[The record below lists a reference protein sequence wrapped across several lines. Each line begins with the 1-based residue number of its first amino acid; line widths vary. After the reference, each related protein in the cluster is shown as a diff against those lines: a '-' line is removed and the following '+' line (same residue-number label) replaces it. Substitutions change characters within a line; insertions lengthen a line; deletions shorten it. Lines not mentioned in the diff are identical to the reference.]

1 METILIITLF
11 FLLLGYGLDV
21 IFWRVLGHIGL
32 FVFLITYLINK

>member
-1 METILIITLF
+1 VEFIKTI
-11 FLLLGYGLDV
+11 GYGLDV